1 MNSHSVTVST
11 AENAP
16 VIAAA
21 SNQSAIADEIK
32 EALRGGA
39 SLTSAQLTELC
50 PSAVDSTAV
59 SRVIYA
65 LRKAEVVI
73 QDGVVLNGKEGR
85 SAQKVK
91 RWRLAERT
99 PIEHPDDGGGNAT
112 LTEALGQ
119 PVCDGRFGPA
129 AEPHPL
135 EKAAMLNGTWTE
147 DFNLADAIAADIR
160 ANGYSDTEDDEPR
173 DVTRSMIVAEL
184 VDHIDTAVLEYAD
197 AALASD
203 PVWNQLRS
211 LQMGAVSAMRKAA
224 DREDGR

>member
-147 DFNLADAIAADIR
+147 DFNLADAIASDIAGR
-160 ANGYSDTEDDEPR
+160 QPATEDDEPI
-173 DVTRSMIVAEL
+173 DATRSMIVAEL
-184 VDHIDTAVLEYAD
+184 ADHMDTALIEYAD

-203 PVWNQLRS
+203 PVWIQLR
-211 LQMGAVSAMRKAA
+211 AVQQGIDSAFRQAT